1 MGQRARIG
9 NINGGTMV
17 KKKEEGRSVTL
28 GDALS
33 DLLAAD
39 KEAKAEQI
47 AAAEQAG
54 PAAQQQPAV
63 SSPTIDVSKIIY
75 TAVERPFIDRLRIL
89 MPEAT
94 KNVIEEGRL
103 WFDLR
108 AAVKS
113 VRGRFD
119 VIYASLD
126 VSHSRVYYAISQFE
140 ESRPINLPK
149 EVVEFMDQHG
159 FTVTPPAATDIDAL
173 TGDSYTVERLDE
185 VLAEVKSM
193 RKQAEKAFRPF
204 EKGLSTDPATR
215 QRQLNTICMKSLAA
229 SASQGPER
237 DESELILRDVNG
249 VFTHSYAREVGKPYS
264 NKEGK
269 FLGYYPVGDKTKD
282 NLITVAAGQ
291 IDAREREWLKTFG
304 GIFAPFEGVFG
315 SPAVDGSKNFLL
327 RYLHLGR
334 GTKTLQALEAAPSD
348 DTDELSRVAF

>member
-1 MGQRARIG
+1 M
-9 NINGGTMV
+9 NGGTMV

-33 DLLAAD
+33 ELLATD
-39 KEAKAEQI
+39 KEAKAEQM
-47 AAAEQAG
+47 AAAKQAG
-54 PAAQQQPAV
+54 PAAQQQPEFV
-63 SSPTIDVSKIIY
+63 Y
-75 TAVERPFIDRLRIL
+75 TAVERPFVDRLRIL

-94 KNVIEEGRL
+94 NNVIEEGRV

-113 VRGRFD
+113 ARGRFD
-119 VIYASLD
+119 VIYASLNA
-126 VSHSRVYYAISQFE
+126 SHARVYYSISQFE
-140 ESRPINLPK
+140 ESRSTNLPK

-159 FTVTPPAATDIDAL
+159 FTVTAPAATDIDAL
-173 TGDSYTVERLDE
+173 TGEPYTVERLDE

-204 EKGLSTDPATR
+204 EKGLSTDPAIR
-215 QRQLNTICMKSLAA
+215 HKQLNTICMKSIAA
-229 SASQGPER
+229 SASKGPER
-237 DESELILRDVNG
+237 DESELILRDING
-249 VFTHSYAREVGKPYS
+249 VFTHSYARGVGKPYFD
-264 NKEGK
+264 KKGG
-269 FLGYYPVGDKTKD
+269 FLGYYPVGDKKKA

-334 GTKTLQALEAAPSD
+334 ATKTLQALEAAPSD
-348 DTDELSRVAF
+348 DMDELSRVAF